1 MFTETFSCIT
11 LLISLNRYSFPV
23 CGSRLAQRVGK
34 THQKSSR
41 NIAVEVLLYL
51 RQEVSSWFCIL
62 YVLAFSISCS
72 HFLLFLQRQNDVSQ
86 NAWSFSLKFLAGKYL
101 YQLLSQDRRIA
112 YRGQR
117 DPFGLKVTRSFLV
130 MFFVAY

>member
-1 MFTETFSCIT
+1 MFTETFLCI
-11 LLISLNRYSFPV
+11 LISLNRYSFPV

-41 NIAVEVLLYL
+41 KIAVKVLLYL

-62 YVLAFSISCS
+62 YVLALLSISCS
-72 HFLLFLQRQNDVSQ
+72 YFLLFLQRQNDVSQ

-101 YQLLSQDRRIA
+101 YQLLSQDRRIV

-117 DPFGLKVTRSFLV
+117 DPFGLRVTKSFLV
-130 MFFVAY
+130 MFFVAN